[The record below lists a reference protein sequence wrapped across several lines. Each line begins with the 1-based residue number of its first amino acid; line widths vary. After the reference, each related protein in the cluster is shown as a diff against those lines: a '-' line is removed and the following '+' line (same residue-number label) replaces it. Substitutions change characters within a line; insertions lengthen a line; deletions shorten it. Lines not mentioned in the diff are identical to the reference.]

1 MIKKYVLLI
10 IGILI
15 VGLAGCNQQPVQ
27 EEPEIN
33 IEVLEQE
40 YNSIINLTDIILF
53 RITDDDEI
61 TVTDAFELVEYI
73 QKNRIKPTQ
82 PLTIELDECLEELL
96 QLGIN
101 YSLETDAEKIAE
113 LEGEISLLLDRMGT
127 IMIEIEELI
136 ETSEKNNIILY
147 DI

>member
-15 VGLAGCNQQPVQ
+15 VGMAGCNQQRVQ

-40 YNSIINLTDIILF
+40 YNAIINLADNILF
-53 RITDDDEI
+53 RITNDDEI

-82 PLTIELDECLEELL
+82 PLTIELDECLDELL
-96 QLGIN
+96 ELGIN
-101 YSLETDAEKIAE
+101 YSLESDAEKIAE

-127 IMIEIEELI
+127 IIIEIEELI
-136 ETSEKNNIILY
+136 EAHEEVI
-147 DI
+147 

>member
-15 VGLAGCNQQPVQ
+15 VGMAGCNKQRVQ

-33 IEVLEQE
+33 TEVLEQE
-40 YNSIINLTDIILF
+40 YNAIINLADNILF
-53 RITDDDEI
+53 RITNDDEI

-82 PLTIELDECLEELL
+82 PLTIELDECLDELL
-96 QLGIN
+96 ELGIN

-127 IMIEIEELI
+127 IIIEIEELI
-136 ETSEKNNIILY
+136 ETSEKVI
-147 DI
+147 

>member
-15 VGLAGCNQQPVQ
+15 VGMAGCNQQPVQ
-27 EEPEIN
+27 EEPELN

-40 YNSIINLTDIILF
+40 YDAIINLADNILF
-53 RITDDDEI
+53 RISSDDEI

-82 PLTIELDECLEELL
+82 PLTIELDECLDELL
-96 QLGIN
+96 ELGIN

-127 IMIEIEELI
+127 IIIEIEELI
-136 ETSEKNNIILY
+136 EANEEII
-147 DI
+147 

>member
-15 VGLAGCNQQPVQ
+15 VGMAGCNQQRVQ

-33 IEVLEQE
+33 TEVLEQE
-40 YNSIINLTDIILF
+40 YNAIINLADNILF
-53 RITDDDEI
+53 RITNDDEI

-82 PLTIELDECLEELL
+82 PLTIELDECLDELL

-113 LEGEISLLLDRMGT
+113 LEGEISLLLDKMGT
-127 IMIEIEELI
+127 LIIEIEELI
-136 ETSEKNNIILY
+136 KSNEKII
-147 DI
+147 

>member
-1 MIKKYVLLI
+1 MIKKFVLLI
-10 IGILI
+10 ISLLM
-15 VGLAGCNQQPVQ
+15 VGMVGCNSQPVQ

-40 YNSIINLTDIILF
+40 YNAIINLVDNVLF
-53 RITDDDEI
+53 RIANDDEI
-61 TVTDAFELVEYI
+61 TVTDAFELVDYI

-82 PLTIELDECLEELL
+82 PLTIELDECLDELL

-113 LEGEISLLLDRMGT
+113 LEEAISLLLDRMGT
-127 IMIEIEELI
+127 IAIEIEELI
-136 ETSEKNNIILY
+136 ETSKEII
-147 DI
+147 

>member
-15 VGLAGCNQQPVQ
+15 VGMAGCNKQRVQ

-33 IEVLEQE
+33 TEVLEQE
-40 YNSIINLTDIILF
+40 YNTIINLADNILF
-53 RITDDDEI
+53 RITNDDEI

-82 PLTIELDECLEELL
+82 PLTIELDECLDELL
-96 QLGIN
+96 ELGIN

-127 IMIEIEELI
+127 IIIEIEELI
-136 ETSEKNNIILY
+136 ETSEKVI
-147 DI
+147 

>member
-15 VGLAGCNQQPVQ
+15 VGMAGCNQQRVQ

-33 IEVLEQE
+33 TEVLEQE
-40 YNSIINLTDIILF
+40 YNAIINLADSILF
-53 RITDDDEI
+53 RITNDDEI

-82 PLTIELDECLEELL
+82 PLTIELDECLDELL

-127 IMIEIEELI
+127 IIIEIEELI
-136 ETSEKNNIILY
+136 ETNEEII
-147 DI
+147 

>member
-15 VGLAGCNQQPVQ
+15 VGMAGCNQQRVQ

-33 IEVLEQE
+33 TEVLEQE
-40 YNSIINLTDIILF
+40 YNAIINLADNILF
-53 RITDDDEI
+53 RITNDDEI

-82 PLTIELDECLEELL
+82 PLTIELDECLDELL
-96 QLGIN
+96 ELGIN

-127 IMIEIEELI
+127 IIIEIEELI
-136 ETSEKNNIILY
+136 ETSEKVI
-147 DI
+147 